1 MKLFC
6 LSFLL
11 GINLIIANTNPVD
24 IISIAKQQSNISE
37 NILENYLLQESID
50 VSEQIVKDTALFE
63 QNLNLLFEY
72 SKTKNNTLK
81 KLIQDKKRT
90 WLEFKKISQTAFDET
105 NIDKIIELSSN
116 LLLLSEQFS
125 ILSQK
130 VYFENLE
137 SETNVS
143 SI

>member
-1 MKLFC
+1 MKLLC

-11 GINLIIANTNPVD
+11 GINLIFANTNPID

-50 VSEQIVKDTALFE
+50 VSEQIVKDTVLFE

-81 KLIQDKKRT
+81 ELIKDKKRT
-90 WLEFKKISQTAFDET
+90 WLEFKKISQTIFDET
-105 NIDKIIELSSN
+105 NINKIIELSSN

-137 SETNVS
+137 SQTNVS

>member
-1 MKLFC
+1 MKLLC

-11 GINLIIANTNPVD
+11 GINLILANTNPID

-50 VSEQIVKDTALFE
+50 VSEQIVKDTVLFE

-72 SKTKNNTLK
+72 SKTKNNNLRE
-81 KLIQDKKRT
+81 LIKDKKRT
-90 WLEFKKISQTAFDET
+90 WLEFKKISQTTFDET
-105 NIDKIIELSSN
+105 NINKIIELSSN

-137 SETNVS
+137 SQTNIS

>member
-90 WLEFKKISQTAFDET
+90 WLEFKKISQTTFDET

>member
-1 MKLFC
+1 MKLLC

-11 GINLIIANTNPVD
+11 GINLIFANTNPID

-50 VSEQIVKDTALFE
+50 VSEQIVKDTVLFE

-81 KLIQDKKRT
+81 ELIKDKKRT
-90 WLEFKKISQTAFDET
+90 WLEFKKISQTIFDET
-105 NIDKIIELSSN
+105 NINKIIELSSN

-137 SETNVS
+137 SQTNIS